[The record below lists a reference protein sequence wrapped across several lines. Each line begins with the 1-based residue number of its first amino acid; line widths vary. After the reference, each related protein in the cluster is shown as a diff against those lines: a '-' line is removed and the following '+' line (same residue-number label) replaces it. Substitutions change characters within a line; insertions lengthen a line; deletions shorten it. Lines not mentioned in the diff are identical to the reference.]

1 MQNLLLMVAALI
13 DDIKYLLRAR
23 NNVVAMWPKSFYRKE
38 FIAVRYPTRQM
49 FIVNNPAGV
58 QHVMVANDKN
68 YRKSP
73 VNSQTLKPL
82 LGNGLFVSNGELW
95 ARQRKVASPSTHGSR
110 LGDSAKTIIEC
121 GEAMIAGWRAL
132 PPDQVVDVTE
142 PFTLVTAEIISQLM
156 FGYPLKERGQVMY
169 DAFKEYSA
177 SHGRVHL
184 FEFLGLPTW
193 LPRPGSWRGRRAV
206 RRFDSVLLD
215 FLKAGRTRDP
225 QSPPTLLEML
235 INYRDPEGNPM
246 APELIRDEM
255 ASIFLAG
262 HETTALTLGW
272 AFYLLSQNPEAERRV
287 HEEIDRVLG
296 DRTIRFE
303 DAPQLTYARAVID
316 ETLRLYPPVHIFSRE
331 AINDDEISG
340 QKVPAGSYITIAS
353 WLLHRHEKYWEEP
366 KAFRPERFLP
376 PEIQKVQHFAYIP
389 FGAGSRVCMG
399 KHLGLLEATLL
410 FVQVAQSFRLR
421 VPEGTTVEP
430 LGRMT
435 LRPTPGMALRIERRR

>member
-1 MQNLLLMVAALI
+1 MLAALF
-13 DDIKYLLRAR
+13 DNIKYLMRAR
-23 NNVVAMWPKSFYRKE
+23 NNVVAMWPKSYYRKE
-38 FIAVRYPTRQM
+38 FITLRFPTRQM

-58 QHVMVANDKN
+58 QRVMVSNENN

-82 LGNGLFVSNGELW
+82 LGNGLFVSNGDLW

-110 LGDSAKTIIEC
+110 LPDYAATIIAC
-121 GEAMIAGWRAL
+121 GEGMIAELRAIPEGQAL
-132 PPDQVVDVTE
+132 NVTE

-169 DAFKEYSA
+169 EAFKEYSA
-177 SHGRVHL
+177 SHGRVHI

-206 RRFDSVLLD
+206 KRFDSVLLD
-215 FLKAGRTRDP
+215 FLKAGRTREA

-235 INYRDPEGNPM
+235 IHYRDPEGQPM
-246 APELIRDEM
+246 APNLIRDEM

-272 AFYLLSQNPEAERRV
+272 AFYSLSQHPEAEKRV
-287 HEEIDRVLG
+287 HEEIDRVVG
-296 DRTIRFE
+296 DRPIRFE
-303 DAPQLTYARAVID
+303 DVPQLTYSRAVID

-331 AINDDEISG
+331 AIEDDEICG
-340 QKVPAGSYITIAS
+340 NRVPAGSYITIAS

-366 KAFRPERFLP
+366 TAFRPERFLP
-376 PEIQKVQHFAYIP
+376 PEVQKVQQFAYIP
-389 FGAGSRVCMG
+389 FGTGSRVCMG

-410 FVQVAQSFRLR
+410 FAMVAQSFRLR
-421 VPEGTTVEP
+421 VPEGAVIEP

-435 LRPTPGMALRIERRR
+435 LRPSPGMSLRIERRR

>member
-1 MQNLLLMVAALI
+1 MLASLF

-23 NNVVAMWPKSFYRKE
+23 NNVVAMWPKSYYRKE
-38 FIAVRYPTRQM
+38 LITVRLPTRLM

-58 QHVMVANDKN
+58 QHVMVSNEQN

-73 VNSQTLKPL
+73 LNSQTLKPL

-95 ARQRKVASPSTHGSR
+95 ARQRKITAPSTHGSR
-110 LGDSAKTIIEC
+110 LPEYAKTIIAC
-121 GEAMIAGWRAL
+121 GQGMIADWRAL
-132 PPDQVVDVTE
+132 PPGHVVEVTE

-156 FGYPLKERGQVMY
+156 FGFPLQERGQVLY
-169 DAFKEYSA
+169 HAFKEYSA

-184 FEFLGLPTW
+184 FEVLGLPSG
-193 LPRPGSWRGRRAV
+193 LPRPGGWRGRRAV
-206 RRFDSVLLD
+206 RRFDRVLLD
-215 FLKAGRTRDP
+215 ILKAGQARDP
-225 QSPPTLLEML
+225 QSPPTLLDML
-235 INYRDPEGNPM
+235 INYRDPQGQPM
-246 APELIRDEM
+246 APDLMRDEM

-272 AFYLLSQNPEAERRV
+272 AFFLLSQHPEVEQRV

-296 DRTIRFE
+296 DRAVGFE
-303 DAPQLTYARAVID
+303 DVPQLTYARAVID

-331 AINDDEISG
+331 AIGDDVISG
-340 QKVPAGSYITIAS
+340 QRVPAGSYITIAS

-376 PEIQKVQHFAYIP
+376 PQAQKLQHFAYIP
-389 FGAGSRVCMG
+389 FGTGSRVCMG
-399 KHLGLLEATLL
+399 KHLGLLEVTLL
-410 FVQVAQSFRLR
+410 FALVAQSFRLR
-421 VPEGTTVEP
+421 VPEGVVIEP

-435 LRPTPGMALRIERRR
+435 LRPSPAMPLRLERRR

>member
-1 MQNLLLMVAALI
+1 MVATW
-13 DDIKYLLRAR
+13 R
-23 NNVVAMWPKSFYRKE
+23 
-38 FIAVRYPTRQM
+38 
-49 FIVNNPAGV
+49 
-58 QHVMVANDKN
+58 
-68 YRKSP
+68 
-73 VNSQTLKPL
+73 
-82 LGNGLFVSNGELW
+82 
-95 ARQRKVASPSTHGSR
+95 ASP
-110 LGDSAKTIIEC
+110 
-121 GEAMIAGWRAL
+121 
-132 PPDQVVDVTE
+132 PDRVVDVTE

-156 FGYPLKERGQVMY
+156 FGYPLNERGQVMY

-215 FLKAGRTRDP
+215 FLKAGRMRDP
-225 QSPPTLLEML
+225 QSPPNLLEML
-235 INYRDPEGNPM
+235 INYRDPEGKPM

-272 AFYLLSQNPEAERRV
+272 AFYLLSQHPEAERRL
-287 HEEIDRVLG
+287 HEEVDRVLG
-296 DRTIRFE
+296 DRPIRFE
-303 DAPQLTYARAVID
+303 DVPQLTYARAVID

-331 AINDDEISG
+331 AINDDEIAG
-340 QKVPAGSYITIAS
+340 QRVPAGSYITIAS
-353 WLLHRHEKYWEEP
+353 WLLHRHEKFWEEP

-410 FVQVAQSFRLR
+410 FAQVAQTFRLR
-421 VPEGTTVEP
+421 IPRAPRSNRWAE
-430 LGRMT
+430 
-435 LRPTPGMALRIERRR
+435 